1 MTRWAAAIWTF
12 SLLVAANLA
21 SAQEPDVPP
30 GNDPGGIAIAVLG
43 SGVDYTNARIANCLA
58 RDGEGDPIAWDFAD
72 DDNRPFR
79 PEASAAA
86 EIGVLCEPGSA
97 SRLVVVK
104 QRPADPAAFGNMMMF
119 TARTPA
125 RIVVWPDADPA
136 RPDWHILQEAVTHF
150 PQLLFIIPKP
160 APARQPLRNA
170 PPSSGG
176 AATSEAANLVSI
188 TQSDPHNARIAV
200 FKAAGRAAL
209 LLANTPSL
217 TPAEIKSKLTK
228 P

>member
-1 MTRWAAAIWTF
+1 MTRWVAAIWIF
-12 SLLVAANLA
+12 GLLAAASPA
-21 SAQEPDVPP
+21 SAQKPDVPP
-30 GNDPGGIAIAVLG
+30 GNDPGGIAVAVLG
-43 SGVDYTNARIANCLA
+43 SGVDYTDPRIANCLA

-79 PEASAAA
+79 AEASAAA

-97 SRLVVVK
+97 SRVVIVK
-104 QRPADPAAFGNMMMF
+104 QQPTDPTAFGHMMLF
-119 TARTPA
+119 TSRTPA

-136 RPDWHILQEAVTHF
+136 RPDWHIFQEAVTQF

-160 APARQPLRNA
+160 APARRPSHTAPLPSGPA
-170 PPSSGG
+170 P
-176 AATSEAANLVSI
+176 SEAANLVSI
-188 TQSDPHNARIAV
+188 PHIDPQAARITV
-200 FKAAGRAAL
+200 LKTAGRAAL
-209 LLANTPSL
+209 LLASTPSL